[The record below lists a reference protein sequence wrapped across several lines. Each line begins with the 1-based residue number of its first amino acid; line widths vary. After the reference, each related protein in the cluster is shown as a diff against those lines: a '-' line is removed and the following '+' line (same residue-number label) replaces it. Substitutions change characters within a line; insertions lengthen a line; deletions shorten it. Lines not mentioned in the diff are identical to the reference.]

1 MSASP
6 AAPAIAQRSPGTPCG
21 ISVWNVSEPHAPFR
35 GSATR
40 LIDREAECRL
50 LDQLLAAV
58 RDGESRAL
66 ILHGEAGVG
75 KTALLEYLS
84 ERASDAGCQVVS
96 AAGVQ
101 SEMELASHEYLM
113 IQVWDALPA
122 APTPKPH
129 AVDSET
135 GRGLEIVSLLAD
147 RWGYYHPPDG
157 GKVVW
162 AALVTGAP
170 PGASQGAGA

>member
-1 MSASP
+1 M
-6 AAPAIAQRSPGTPCG
+6 
-21 ISVWNVSEPHAPFR
+21 SEPHAPFR

-40 LIDREAECRL
+40 LIDRERECRL

-101 SEMELASHEYLM
+101 SEMELAFASLHQLC
-113 IQVWDALPA
+113 
-122 APTPKPH
+122 TPLLDRLNAIPKMTCTGCTVV
-129 AVDSET
+129 AELA
-135 GRGLEIVSLLAD
+135 GRGACSGDLLSSDA
-147 RWGYYHPPDG
+147 
-157 GKVVW
+157 
-162 AALVTGAP
+162 
-170 PGASQGAGA
+170 